1 MNITKQA
8 IKNYTKGKEID
19 DKTDIFQELNI
30 DSLEFVKIIVE
41 IELLIGKE
49 IPPELLINDYWRNID
64 LIYVT
69 IQNPLFENE
78 IRES

>member
-8 IKNYTKGKEID
+8 IKNIIKNYTKGKEID

-64 LIYVT
+64 LIYNN
-69 IQNPLFENE
+69 IYKLL
-78 IRES
+78 IG

>member
-8 IKNYTKGKEID
+8 IKNIIKNYTKGREID

-64 LIYVT
+64 LIYNN
-69 IQNPLFENE
+69 IYKLL
-78 IRES
+78 IG